1 MGSILHYRHTYGSVI
16 MIYFVED
23 DSSIRELVVYTLNN
37 TGFEAQGM
45 DNAKTLYEK
54 ILIKKPELILLDI
67 MLPGENGL
75 EILRKIRS
83 SSETAGI
90 PVIMVTAKGTEYD
103 KIIGLDSGA
112 DDYIAKPF
120 GIMELVSRVKAV
132 LRRVQKKDYS
142 DEYEYKG
149 VCINN
154 SNHTVTADLEPVL
167 LTLKEFELLY
177 DLMSNKG
184 IVLTRD
190 LLLERVWGYDY
201 PGETRTVD
209 VHIRTLRQKLGKYGE
224 IIRTV
229 RGVGYIIG
237 GNK

>member
-1 MGSILHYRHTYGSVI
+1 

-142 DEYEYKG
+142 DEYEYK
-149 VCINN
+149 
-154 SNHTVTADLEPVL
+154 
-167 LTLKEFELLY
+167 
-177 DLMSNKG
+177 
-184 IVLTRD
+184 
-190 LLLERVWGYDY
+190 
-201 PGETRTVD
+201 
-209 VHIRTLRQKLGKYGE
+209 
-224 IIRTV
+224 
-229 RGVGYIIG
+229 
-237 GNK
+237 

>member
-1 MGSILHYRHTYGSVI
+1 

>member
-1 MGSILHYRHTYGSVI
+1 

-142 DEYEYKG
+142 DDYEYKG

>member
-1 MGSILHYRHTYGSVI
+1 

-54 ILIKKPELILLDI
+54 ISIKKPELILLDI
-67 MLPGENGL
+67 MLPGESGL
-75 EILRKIRS
+75 EILSKIRA
-83 SSETAGI
+83 SSETSEI

-132 LRRVQKKDYS
+132 LRRIHKTDFP
-142 DEYEYKG
+142 DECEYKG
-149 VCINN
+149 VYINN
-154 SNHTVTADLEPVL
+154 STHTVTADCEPVI

-190 LLLERVWGYDY
+190 SLLERVWGYDY

-224 IIRTV
+224 IIQTI

-237 GNK
+237 GSK

>member
-1 MGSILHYRHTYGSVI
+1 MGSFLHYRHTYGSVI

-229 RGVGYIIG
+229 RGVGYIIDQL
-237 GNK
+237 

>member
-1 MGSILHYRHTYGSVI
+1 
-16 MIYFVED
+16 
-23 DSSIRELVVYTLNN
+23 
-37 TGFEAQGM
+37 M